1 MLLSYNWPI
10 ATSHLFNVM
19 LYFSFSVK
27 KTLIYPKY
35 VSTVNLVVLKSQYI
49 NFTFFYFL
57 DFGAK
62 VEAPDKKAIHFYYF
76 HEIKEN
82 DEVKVEAPDK
92 NAIYFYYFNEI
103 KEYGESTGF
112 RFQYFQEKG
121 EALGGPSSIMPF
133 FSKGC
138 IFFRVDF

>member
-1 MLLSYNWPI
+1 MNISLYQGCIKPTSILHMHILYQDDKQYRFKIVLSYNYWPI

-62 VEAPDKKAIHFYYF
+62 VEAPDKKAIYFYYF

-82 DEVKVEAPDK
+82 
-92 NAIYFYYFNEI
+92 
-103 KEYGESTGF
+103 GESTGF
-112 RFQYFQEKG
+112 RFQYFKEKR
-121 EALGGPSSIMPF
+121 EALRGPSSIAVPSF
-133 FSKGC
+133 K
-138 IFFRVDF
+138 